1 VESPLPS
8 AAVDREPLLEKIQMK
23 RIALLLAPVILALP
37 LSACSSDPNN
47 VSYKAITGNLSP
59 EMSGLSQRPVD
70 RDTDLAVT
78 NNQNLRMFN
87 DDLGR
92 VFYTN
97 HASTLSPYPVTNLS
111 GSPE

>member
-1 VESPLPS
+1 
-8 AAVDREPLLEKIQMK
+8 MK
-23 RIALLLAPVILALP
+23 RIALSIAAVTFTTVLTG
-37 LSACSSDPNN
+37 CNPNK
-47 VSYKAITGNLSP
+47 VDYYSITGNLTP
-59 EMSGLSQRPVD
+59 ELATPSQRPID
-70 RDTDLAVT
+70 QHTDLAVT

-97 HASTLSPYPVTNLS
+97 HASTLSPYPITNLS

>member
-1 VESPLPS
+1 M
-8 AAVDREPLLEKIQMK
+8 A
-23 RIALLLAPVILALP
+23 
-37 LSACSSDPNN
+37 
-47 VSYKAITGNLSP
+47 
-59 EMSGLSQRPVD
+59 GLSQRPVD
-70 RDTDLAVT
+70 QHTDLAVT

-87 DDLGR
+87 DDIGR